1 VRSASLVW
9 TVTCH
14 EGQHHMP
21 SCHVRRLRRAEIAR
35 LNTRLSHPLAA
46 HTYTNTTNTTSPPR
60 GATTTS
66 NQTKGKQGLR
76 RAKRLTLYLL

>member
-1 VRSASLVW
+1 
-9 TVTCH
+9 
-14 EGQHHMP
+14 MP
-21 SCHVRRLRRAEIAR
+21 SCHVRRLRRAEIAG

-46 HTYTNTTNTTSPPR
+46 HTYTNTTTTTSPPR